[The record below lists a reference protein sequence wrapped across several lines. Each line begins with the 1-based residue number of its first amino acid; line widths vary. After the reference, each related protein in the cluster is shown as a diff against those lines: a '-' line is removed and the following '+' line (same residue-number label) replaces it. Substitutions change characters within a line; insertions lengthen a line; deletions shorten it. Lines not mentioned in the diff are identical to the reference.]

1 MRLSV
6 IKVVE
11 RDNNAQQNIYALYA
25 MHSIR
30 VLHENKIDK

>member
-11 RDNNAQQNIYALYA
+11 RDNNAQQNICLLRYALDSSFA
-25 MHSIR
+25 R
-30 VLHENKIDK
+30 KQDR

>member
-11 RDNNAQQNIYALYA
+11 RDNNAQQIYALYA

-30 VLHENKIDK
+30 VLYENKIEK

>member
-11 RDNNAQQNIYALYA
+11 RDNNAQQNICPIRYALDSSFA
-25 MHSIR
+25 R
-30 VLHENKIDK
+30 KQDR